1 MAITGTFRR
10 RRSTLPPDAQQARAR
25 QDGRLVLIP
34 MRPIVVLAAAAALAG
49 APAQAGLMDILDA
62 MQPVQQPQRLVPT
75 LPPMPSVQTRGKNWV
90 GTRRPKDSMPILV
103 MAGHADSQRM
113 HGSGTPGRAVDRGGA
128 APMQAGITDELY
140 WNLLTAQAVVK
151 EGQKQGLN
159 IRFYDP
165 GVRTIRNEN
174 DARTNWSVGS
184 DHASLGGYAL
194 EIHYDAYS
202 PHGIGPGVIPAVA
215 YGFSVLDEALADEFG
230 AYPYHYRGMLGAPR
244 RGISMLEIGQLE
256 GALEADLRNPAK
268 RQLTLTAIAKRVVA
282 ALQQGLERPDAD
294 STAMGPIP

>member
-1 MAITGTFRR
+1 
-10 RRSTLPPDAQQARAR
+10 
-25 QDGRLVLIP
+25 
-34 MRPIVVLAAAAALAG
+34 MRPIVVVSALIALAG
-49 APAQAGLMDILDA
+49 APARADLMDILKG
-62 MQPVQQPQRLVPT
+62 MKEQQQQQRQPQRLEPN
-75 LPPMPSVQTRGKNWV
+75 LPPMPSRLTHRKNWV
-90 GTRRPKDSMPILV
+90 GTTRPKDTLPILV

-113 HGSGTPGRAVDRGGA
+113 HGSGTPGRAVDLGGA
-128 APMQAGITDELY
+128 SPMQAGITDELY

-174 DARTNWSVGS
+174 DSRTNWSVGS
-184 DHASLGGYAL
+184 DHASLGGYVL

-215 YGFSVLDEALADEFG
+215 YGFSVIDEALAEEFG

-256 GALEADLRNPAK
+256 GALEAGLRDPAK
-268 RQLTLTAIAKRVVA
+268 RQSTLVSIARRVVS
-282 ALQQGLERPDAD
+282 ALQQGLGHSRTE
-294 STAMGPIP
+294 STAMGRPQ